1 MDMEQEAK
9 VWKVSEFTFAVK
21 DLLEDA
27 FFPFWL
33 GGEVGNLTVH
43 RSGHVYF
50 TLKDAKSQISCVY
63 FSGSREVQQH
73 GIREGSEVE
82 LYGNITV
89 YAARG
94 NYQINVQKIRPKG
107 IGGLM
112 AQFEE
117 LKKKLYAEGLFDESR
132 KKKIPLLPQTIAV
145 ITSSEGAALHDF
157 LNVINR
163 RYANTHIRI
172 FPCAVQGRNSAAEI
186 ASQLN
191 YCNHIKAADVII
203 VTRGGGSLED
213 LWSFNEEIVARAV
226 ANSHIPVISAVGH
239 EVDFTICD
247 FVADLRVP
255 TPSAAAEL
263 VIGPKEHFEDQLEN
277 LKRRLSVNLQLK
289 LSRMKQRLQLLANA
303 YVLKDPLRPLSDK
316 KQLLD
321 EYQKRIEDRLERVIE
336 AYRYKLGNLQTK
348 LELLNPQHVLDRG
361 FSIVSYKGKVQFEA
375 EAIPEQEEFEIR
387 LAKGSLKAV
396 KVEEK

>member
-1 MDMEQEAK
+1 MEEEPK
-9 VWKVSEFTFAVK
+9 VWQVSELTHVIK

-27 FFPFWL
+27 LFPFWL
-33 GGEVGNLTVH
+33 GGEIGNLTVH

-50 TLKDAKSQISCVY
+50 TLKDVKSQISCVY
-63 FSGSREVQQH
+63 FSGSSAVQKQN
-73 GIREGSEVE
+73 IREGTEVE
-82 LYGNITV
+82 LYGNLTV

-94 NYQINVQKIRPKG
+94 NYQINVQKMRPKG
-107 IGGLM
+107 LGGLM
-112 AQFEE
+112 AEFEE
-117 LKKKLYAEGLFDESR
+117 LKAKLYQEGLFNEDR
-132 KKKIPLLPQTIAV
+132 KKKIPLLPKTIAV
-145 ITSSEGAALHDF
+145 VTSSEGAALHDF

-163 RYANTHIRI
+163 RYSNTHIRI
-172 FPCAVQGRNSAAEI
+172 FPAAVQGKNSAREI
-186 ASQLN
+186 ASQIN
-191 YCNHIKAADVII
+191 YCNEINGADVII

-226 ANSHIPVISAVGH
+226 ADSKIPIISAVGH

-263 VIGPKEHFEDQLEN
+263 VIGQKEHYEDQIVN
-277 LKRRLSVNLQLK
+277 LKRRLSTNLQLK
-289 LSRMKQRLQLLANA
+289 LTRMKQKLQLFANA

-336 AYRYKLGNLQTK
+336 AYKYKLQNMQTK

-361 FSIVSYKGKVQFEA
+361 YSIVSYKDKVQFNPED
-375 EAIPEQEEFEIR
+375 IPEKEEFEVR
-387 LAKGSLKAV
+387 LAKGSLKAI
-396 KVEEK
+396 KVEDIK

>member
-1 MDMEQEAK
+1 MEQEPK
-9 VWKVSEFTFAVK
+9 VWQVSEFTFAVK

-33 GGEVGNLTVH
+33 GGEVGNLTIH

-50 TLKDAKSQISCVY
+50 TLKDSKSQISCVY
-63 FSGSREVQQH
+63 FSGSRTVQDQQ
-73 GIREGSEVE
+73 IREGTEVE
-82 LYGNITV
+82 LYGNVTV

-107 IGGLM
+107 LGGLM
-112 AQFEE
+112 AKFEE
-117 LKKKLYAEGLFDESR
+117 LKAKLLQEGLFDEAR
-132 KKKIPLLPQTIAV
+132 KKAIPLLPKTIAV
-145 ITSSEGAALHDF
+145 VTSSEGAALHDF

-163 RYANTHIRI
+163 RYSNTHIRI
-172 FPCAVQGRNSAAEI
+172 FPAAVQGKNSAAEI
-186 ASQLN
+186 AAQVN
-191 YCNHIKAADVII
+191 FCNQIKAADVII

-213 LWSFNEEIVARAV
+213 LWSFNEEIVVRAV
-226 ANSHIPVISAVGH
+226 AESEIPVISAVGH

-247 FVADLRVP
+247 FVSDLRVP

-263 VIGPKEHFEDQLEN
+263 VIGQKEHYEDQLDN

-289 LSRMKQRLQLLANA
+289 LTRMKQKLQLLANA

-336 AYRYKLGNLQTK
+336 AYRYKLQNLQTK
-348 LELLNPQHVLDRG
+348 LNLLNPQHVLDRG
-361 FSIVSYKGKVQFEA
+361 FSIVSYKGKVQFEPGS
-375 EAIPEQEEFEIR
+375 IPDKEEFEVR
-387 LAKGSLKAV
+387 LAKGKLKAV
-396 KVEEK
+396 KLEDVK

>member
-1 MDMEQEAK
+1 MEQEPK
-9 VWKVSEFTFAVK
+9 VWKVSELTFAVK

-33 GGEVGNLTVH
+33 SGEVGNLTVH

-63 FSGSREVQQH
+63 FSGSRAVQQQQ
-73 GIREGSEVE
+73 IREGTEVE
-82 LYGNITV
+82 LYGNLTV

-94 NYQINVQKIRPKG
+94 SYQINVQKMRPKG

-117 LKKKLYAEGLFDESR
+117 LKNRLHQEGLFDDSR
-132 KKKIPLLPQTIAV
+132 KKKIPLLPKIIAV
-145 ITSSEGAALHDF
+145 VTSSEGAALHDF
-157 LNVINR
+157 LNVVHR

-172 FPCAVQGRNSAAEI
+172 FPCAVQGKNSAPEI
-186 ASQLN
+186 ASQIN
-191 YCNHIKAADVII
+191 YCNQIKGADVII

-213 LWSFNEEIVARAV
+213 LWSFNEEVVARAV
-226 ANSHIPVISAVGH
+226 AESTIPIISAVGH

-263 VIGPKEHFEDQLEN
+263 VIGQKEHYEEQLEN
-277 LKRRLSVNLQLK
+277 LKRRLAVNLQLK
-289 LSRMKQRLQLLANA
+289 LTRMKQKLQLLANA

-321 EYQKRIEDRLERVIE
+321 EYQKRLDLRLERVIE
-336 AYRYKLGNLQTK
+336 QYRHKLANLQTK
-348 LELLNPQHVLDRG
+348 IDMLNPQHVLDRG
-361 FSIVSYKGKVQFEA
+361 YSIVSYQGKVQFKPDG
-375 EAIPEQEEFEIR
+375 IPLKEEFEVR
-387 LAKGSLKAV
+387 LAQGTLTAV
-396 KVEEK
+396 KVEEKK

>member
-1 MDMEQEAK
+1 MEQEPK
-9 VWKVSEFTFAVK
+9 VWQVSELTFVVK

-27 FFPFWL
+27 FFPFWIS
-33 GGEVGNLTVH
+33 GEIGNLTVH

-50 TLKDAKSQISCVY
+50 TLKDPKSQISCVY
-63 FSGSREVQQH
+63 FSGSRAVQQQQ
-73 GIREGSEVE
+73 IREGTEVE
-82 LYGNITV
+82 LYGNLTV

-94 NYQINVQKIRPKG
+94 SYQINVQKIRPKG

-117 LKKKLYAEGLFDESR
+117 LKQKLYAEGLFDESR
-132 KKKIPLLPQTIAV
+132 KKPIPKLPKVIAV

-163 RYANTHIRI
+163 RYSNTHIRI
-172 FPCAVQGRNSAAEI
+172 FPAAVQGKNSAMEI
-186 ASQLN
+186 ASQVR
-191 YCNHIKAADVII
+191 YCNEINGADVII

-213 LWSFNEEIVARAV
+213 LWSFNEEIVVRAV
-226 ANSHIPVISAVGH
+226 ADSKIPVISAVGH

-263 VIGPKEHFEDQLEN
+263 VIGQKEHFEEQIIN
-277 LKRRLSVNLQLK
+277 LKRRLASNLQYK
-289 LSRMKQRLQLLANA
+289 LTQMKQRLQLLANA

-316 KQLLD
+316 KQLID
-321 EYQKRIEDRLERVIE
+321 EYQKRLEDRLQRIIE
-336 AYRYKLGNLQTK
+336 NYKNKILNIQTK
-348 LELLNPQHVLDRG
+348 IELLNPQHVLDRG
-361 FSIVSYKGKVQFEA
+361 YSIVTLDGKVQFK
-375 EAIPEQEEFEIR
+375 PESVPMDTPFDVR
-387 LAKGSLKAV
+387 LAKGSFKAV
-396 KVEEK
+396 KLENDNE

>member
-1 MDMEQEAK
+1 MEHEPK

-27 FFPFWL
+27 FFPFWMS
-33 GGEVGNLTVH
+33 GEVGNLTVH

-63 FSGSREVQQH
+63 FSGSRAVQQQQ
-73 GIREGSEVE
+73 IREGTEVE
-82 LYGNITV
+82 LYGNLTV

-94 NYQINVQKIRPKG
+94 NYQINVQKMRPKG

-117 LKKKLYAEGLFDESR
+117 LKNKLLQEGLFDESR
-132 KKKIPLLPQTIAV
+132 KKKIPLLPKTIAV
-145 ITSSEGAALHDF
+145 VTSSEGAALHDF

-163 RYANTHIRI
+163 RYSNTHIRI
-172 FPCAVQGRNSAAEI
+172 FPCAVQGKNSAIEI
-186 ASQLN
+186 ASQVN
-191 YCNHIKAADVII
+191 YCNQINAADVII

-213 LWSFNEEIVARAV
+213 LWSFNEEAVARAV
-226 ANSHIPVISAVGH
+226 AESKIPVISAVGH

-263 VIGPKEHFEDQLEN
+263 VIGQKAHYEDQLVN
-277 LKRRLSVNLQLK
+277 LKRRLSSNLEMK
-289 LSRMKQRLQLLANA
+289 LTRMKQKLQLLANA

-321 EYQKRIEDRLERVIE
+321 EYQKRLEIRLERVIE
-336 AYRYKLGNLQTK
+336 QYRYKLANIQTK
-348 LELLNPQHVLDRG
+348 IDMLNPQHVLDRG
-361 FSIVSYKGKVQFEA
+361 YSIVSYKGKVQFKPE
-375 EAIPEQEEFEIR
+375 EIPDKEEFDVR
-387 LAKGSLKAV
+387 LAQGTLKAV
-396 KVEEK
+396 KVEEKK

>member
-1 MDMEQEAK
+1 MEQEPK
-9 VWKVSEFTFAVK
+9 VWKVSELTFAVK

-33 GGEVGNLTVH
+33 GGEIGNLTVH

-63 FSGSREVQQH
+63 FSGSRAVQQQQ
-73 GIREGSEVE
+73 IREGTEVE
-82 LYGNITV
+82 LYGNLTV

-94 NYQINVQKIRPKG
+94 SYQINVQKMRPKG

-117 LKKKLYAEGLFDESR
+117 LKNKLYQEGLFDESR
-132 KKKIPLLPQTIAV
+132 KKKIPLLPKTIAV
-145 ITSSEGAALHDF
+145 VTSSEGAALHDF
-157 LNVINR
+157 LNVVHR
-163 RYANTHIRI
+163 RYSNTHIRI
-172 FPCAVQGRNSAAEI
+172 FPCAVQGKNSAPEI
-186 ASQLN
+186 AAQIK
-191 YCNHIKAADVII
+191 YCNEIAGADVII

-226 ANSHIPVISAVGH
+226 ADSQIPIISAVGH

-255 TPSAAAEL
+255 TPAAAAEL
-263 VIGPKEHFEDQLEN
+263 VIGQKEHYEEQLVN

-289 LSRMKQRLQLLANA
+289 LTRMKQKLQLLANA

-321 EYQKRIEDRLERVIE
+321 EYQKRIELRLERVIE
-336 AYRYKLGNLQTK
+336 QYRHKLANLQTK
-348 LELLNPQHVLDRG
+348 IDMLNPQHVLDRG
-361 FSIVSYKGKVQFEA
+361 YSIVSYKGKVQFKANE
-375 EAIPEQEEFEIR
+375 IPDKEEFEVR
-387 LAKGSLKAV
+387 LAEGTLTAV
-396 KVEEK
+396 KVEEKK

>member
-1 MDMEQEAK
+1 MEQEPK
-9 VWKVSEFTFAVK
+9 VWQVSELTFVVK

-27 FFPFWL
+27 FFPFWIS
-33 GGEVGNLTVH
+33 GEIGNLTVH

-50 TLKDAKSQISCVY
+50 TLKDPKSQISCVY
-63 FSGSREVQQH
+63 FSGSRAVQQQQ
-73 GIREGSEVE
+73 IREGTEVE
-82 LYGNITV
+82 LYGNLTV

-94 NYQINVQKIRPKG
+94 SYQINVQKIRPKG

-117 LKKKLYAEGLFDESR
+117 LKQKLYAEGLFDESR
-132 KKKIPLLPQTIAV
+132 KKPIPKLPKVIAV

-163 RYANTHIRI
+163 RYSNTHIRI
-172 FPCAVQGRNSAAEI
+172 FPAAVQGKNSAMEI
-186 ASQLN
+186 ASQVR
-191 YCNHIKAADVII
+191 YCNEINGADVII

-213 LWSFNEEIVARAV
+213 LWSFNEEIVVRAV
-226 ANSHIPVISAVGH
+226 ADSKIPVISAVGH

-263 VIGPKEHFEDQLEN
+263 VIGQKEHFEEQIIN
-277 LKRRLSVNLQLK
+277 LKRRLASNLQYK
-289 LSRMKQRLQLLANA
+289 LSQMKQRLQLLANA

-316 KQLLD
+316 KQLID
-321 EYQKRIEDRLERVIE
+321 EYQKRLEDRLQRIIE
-336 AYRYKLGNLQTK
+336 NYKNKILNIQTK
-348 LELLNPQHVLDRG
+348 IDLLNPQHVLDRG
-361 FSIVSYKGKVQFEA
+361 YSIVTLDGKVQFK
-375 EAIPEQEEFEIR
+375 PESVPMDTPFDVR
-387 LAKGSLKAV
+387 LAKGSFKAV
-396 KVEEK
+396 KLENDNE

>member
-1 MDMEQEAK
+1 MEQEPK
-9 VWKVSEFTFAVK
+9 VWQVSELTFVVK

-27 FFPFWL
+27 FFPFWIS
-33 GGEVGNLTVH
+33 GEIGNLTVH

-50 TLKDAKSQISCVY
+50 TLKDPKSQISCVY
-63 FSGSREVQQH
+63 FSGSRAVQQQQ
-73 GIREGSEVE
+73 IREGTEVE
-82 LYGNITV
+82 LYGNLTV

-94 NYQINVQKIRPKG
+94 SYQINVQKIRPKG

-117 LKKKLYAEGLFDESR
+117 LKQKLYAEGLFDESR
-132 KKKIPLLPQTIAV
+132 KKPIPKLPKVIAV

-163 RYANTHIRI
+163 RYSNTHIRI
-172 FPCAVQGRNSAAEI
+172 FPAAVQGKNSAMEI
-186 ASQLN
+186 ASQVR
-191 YCNHIKAADVII
+191 YCNEINGADVII

-213 LWSFNEEIVARAV
+213 LWSFNEEIVVRAV
-226 ANSHIPVISAVGH
+226 ADSKIPVISAVGH

-263 VIGPKEHFEDQLEN
+263 VIGQKEHFEEQIIN
-277 LKRRLSVNLQLK
+277 LKRRLASNLQYK
-289 LSRMKQRLQLLANA
+289 LTQMKQRLQLLANA

-316 KQLLD
+316 KQLID
-321 EYQKRIEDRLERVIE
+321 EYQKRLEDRLQRIIE
-336 AYRYKLGNLQTK
+336 NYKNKILNIQTK
-348 LELLNPQHVLDRG
+348 IDLLNPQHVLDRG
-361 FSIVSYKGKVQFEA
+361 YSIVTLDGKVQFK
-375 EAIPEQEEFEIR
+375 PESVPMDTPFDVR
-387 LAKGSLKAV
+387 LAKGSFKAV
-396 KVEEK
+396 KLENDNE

>member
-1 MDMEQEAK
+1 MEQKPK

-27 FFPFWL
+27 FFPFWMS
-33 GGEVGNLTVH
+33 GEVGNLTVH

-50 TLKDAKSQISCVY
+50 TLKDSKSQISCVY
-63 FSGSREVQQH
+63 FSGSRAVQQQQ
-73 GIREGSEVE
+73 IREGTEVE

-94 NYQINVQKIRPKG
+94 NYQVNVQKMRPKG

-117 LKKKLYAEGLFDESR
+117 LKNKLMQEGLFEESR
-132 KKKIPLLPQTIAV
+132 KKKIPLLPKTIAV
-145 ITSSEGAALHDF
+145 VTSSEGAALHDF

-163 RYANTHIRI
+163 RYSNMHIRI
-172 FPCAVQGRNSAAEI
+172 FPCAVQGKNSATEI
-186 ASQLN
+186 ATQIN
-191 YCNHIKAADVII
+191 YCNQIQGADVIV

-213 LWSFNEEIVARAV
+213 LWSFNEEAVARAV
-226 ANSHIPVISAVGH
+226 AESSIPIISAVGH

-247 FVADLRVP
+247 FIADMRVP

-263 VIGPKEHFEDQLEN
+263 VIGQKTHYEDQIVN
-277 LKRRLSVNLQLK
+277 LKRRLSTNLQMK
-289 LSRMKQRLQLLANA
+289 LSRMKQKLQILANA

-321 EYQKRIEDRLERVIE
+321 EYQKRLEVRLERVIE
-336 AYRYKLGNLQTK
+336 QYRYKLSNIQTK
-348 LELLNPQHVLDRG
+348 IDMLNPQHVLDRG
-361 FSIVSYKGKVQFEA
+361 YSIVSYKGKVKFKPDE
-375 EAIPEQEEFEIR
+375 IPDKEEFDVR
-387 LAKGSLKAV
+387 LAQGTLKAV
-396 KVEEK
+396 KVEEKK